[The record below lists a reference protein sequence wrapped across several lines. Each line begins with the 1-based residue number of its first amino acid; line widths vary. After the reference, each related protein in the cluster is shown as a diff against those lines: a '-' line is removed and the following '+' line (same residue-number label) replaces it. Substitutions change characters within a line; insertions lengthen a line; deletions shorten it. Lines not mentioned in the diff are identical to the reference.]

1 MQQCPMCGDKA
12 AEARY
17 YRLNRLSE
25 TIEHLCRPCW
35 LALRK
40 AERDEWEYFRGA
52 AKLLFYYTVLPVVI
66 TAVLVWVLA
75 VIIF

>member
-17 YRLNRLSE
+17 YRLNRLTE

-40 AERDEWEYFRGA
+40 AETDEWEYFRGA

-66 TAVLVWVLA
+66 TALVVWVFA
-75 VIIF
+75 VILF